1 MLRFGHHKHE
11 LRQRDS
17 VENHQLSVSYSC
29 TNNMVAGV
37 RSSCAIWANGSLR
50 ATEDVKKLIEAEGG
64 ETWKEYE
71 IF

>member
-17 VENHQLSVSYSC
+17 VE
-29 TNNMVAGV
+29 NMVAGV

-71 IF
+71 IFKYKR